1 MNIHEYQGK
10 KLLAEYGVSVP
21 KGRVVFNPE
30 DAVKAAEEL
39 GGETFVVKAQ
49 IHAGGRGAGTFK
61 NEPDGKGGVR
71 VVKTIQEVHENAS
84 KMLGNI
90 LITKQTGEI
99 GKEVKRIYVE
109 QGCKIARELYLGMLL
124 DRQTSRLTM
133 MASTEGGV
141 EFEEVAKV
149 NPENIH

>member
-21 KGRVVFNPE
+21 KGRVAFSPD

-39 GGETFVVKAQ
+39 GGDTFVVKAQ
-49 IHAGGRGAGTFK
+49 IHAGVRGAGTFK

-84 KMLGNI
+84 KML
-90 LITKQTGEI
+90 
-99 GKEVKRIYVE
+99 
-109 QGCKIARELYLGMLL
+109 
-124 DRQTSRLTM
+124 
-133 MASTEGGV
+133 
-141 EFEEVAKV
+141 
-149 NPENIH
+149 